1 MGGGEEKWVSLSR
14 LGNPRQKPFS
24 VVRGAGGVGVG
35 GHNGGE
41 EAGRHWLF
49 VSYVCG
55 CMRAVKAYVCMY
67 RVKGRACWRGGMRTR
82 MMSVKKK
89 CGGPCALVCFSGGVC
104 VCVDSQPT
112 SPAQGGEGGR
122 GRKQRRRSG
131 ESRAVLLRAAALLLL
146 FCRRERRG
154 AAGQR
159 KPTEPGGGG
168 KRGRGTTLRM
178 ARRKRR
184 EAGNNGRVWRGGRE
198 RKAGGR
204 TGARNKP
211 RSPCAKC
218 GGVACSICLVEE
230 GARGGLGTVL
240 RHRAARMLAKRK

>member
-159 KPTEPGGGG
+159 KPTEPGGGQEG
-168 KRGRGTTLRM
+168 KRDDAQNGSKEAARSGQQRTGLARGQG
-178 ARRKRR
+178 AQ
-184 EAGNNGRVWRGGRE
+184 GGR
-198 RKAGGR
+198 ANGGSEQ
-204 TGARNKP
+204 A
-211 RSPCAKC
+211 A
-218 GGVACSICLVEE
+218 VA
-230 GARGGLGTVL
+230 L
-240 RHRAARMLAKRK
+240 RQMRWRRL

>member
-14 LGNPRQKPFS
+14 LGNPCQKPFS

-159 KPTEPGGGG
+159 KPTEPGGGARG
-168 KRGRGTTLRM
+168 EEGRRSEWLEGSGEKRATTDGSGAGAGS
-178 ARRKRR
+178 ARR
-184 EAGNNGRVWRGGRE
+184 AGE
-198 RKAGGR
+198 R
-204 TGARNKP
+204 
-211 RSPCAKC
+211 
-218 GGVACSICLVEE
+218 
-230 GARGGLGTVL
+230 GLGTSRGRPAPNAV
-240 RHRAARMLAKRK
+240 ASPVVSV